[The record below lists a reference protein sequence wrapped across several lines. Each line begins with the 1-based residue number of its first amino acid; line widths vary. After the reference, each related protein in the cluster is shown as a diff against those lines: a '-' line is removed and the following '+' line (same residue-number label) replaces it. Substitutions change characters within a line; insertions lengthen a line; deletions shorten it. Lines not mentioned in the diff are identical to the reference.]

1 MTSPRTCVTVPPKE
15 DEASNLEVLFLGPV
29 TQPKQARDGADKVKK
44 PTTDHETEDGVLVPI
59 Y

>member
-1 MTSPRTCVTVPPKE
+1 MPPKE
-15 DEASNLEVLFLGPV
+15 DEASNLEELFLGPV